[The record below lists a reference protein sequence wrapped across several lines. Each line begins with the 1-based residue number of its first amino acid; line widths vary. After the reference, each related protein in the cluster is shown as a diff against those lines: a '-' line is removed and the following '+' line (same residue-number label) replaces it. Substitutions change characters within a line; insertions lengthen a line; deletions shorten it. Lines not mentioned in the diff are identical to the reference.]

1 MEKYHNNTVRV
12 IAILFMLSTAPL
24 AVTYSYAENEDNSEP
39 KIPQKNPN
47 STNKSQERLG
57 VILSE
62 KVKEGKLEVKEVV
75 FPENTIKDDMD
86 RILSRGGTSEWSY
99 IDYIGYHSGIVIFD
113 GKASKAGE
121 KHWKISVNGKLNLST
136 GELDLELVGN
146 SNISNPKTTED
157 LTNESL
163 GYRVIFS
170 GKMIESGEKNEFPYA
185 FINSAQKNSEIN
197 PEIKNLPFGNPA
209 SESVDF
215 RDDKQKVRNTFF

>member
-24 AVTYSYAENEDNSEP
+24 AVTYSYAENEDNYEP

>member
-1 MEKYHNNTVRV
+1 MEKYHKNTVRV

-39 KIPQKNPN
+39 KIQKNPN
-47 STNKSQERLG
+47 STNKSQERLES
-57 VILSE
+57 ILTE
-62 KVKEGKLEVKEVV
+62 KVVDRNFEIKEVML
-75 FPENTIKDDMD
+75 PENTTKGDMN
-86 RILSRGGTSEWSY
+86 RILSLGGTSGWSY

-136 GELDLELVGN
+136 GELDLELVGK

-157 LTNESL
+157 LSNENL

-170 GKMIESGEKNEFPYA
+170 GKMIESGEKNEFAYA
-185 FINSAQKNSEIN
+185 FMNSTQKNSEIN
-197 PEIKNLPFGNPA
+197 PEIKNLPFVNPA
-209 SESVDF
+209 SELIDSWDG
-215 RDDKQKVRNTFF
+215 KQKIRNTFF